1 MGKEL
6 TAEKNRSINMK
17 KIEAIIREEM
27 FHPIKIALEEKG
39 FISMTVSDVIGR
51 GLQKG
56 VSLKWRSG
64 EHRIEFLPKKK
75 IEIVVEDKDQ
85 QTVIDIICENG
96 RTGTVGDGKIFII
109 PMDEVIRVRT
119 GDKGVEAI

>member
-6 TAEKNRSINMK
+6 TENNRSINMK

-27 FHPIKIALEEKG
+27 FDPIKIALEEKG

-51 GLQKG
+51 GQQKG
-56 VSLKWRSG
+56 VSLKWRSV

-75 IEIVVEDKDQ
+75 IEIVVEDKEL
-85 QTVIDIICENG
+85 QTVIDTICENG
-96 RTGTVGDGKIFII
+96 RTGAVGDGKIFIMPI
-109 PMDEVIRVRT
+109 EEVVRVRT
-119 GDKGVEAI
+119 GDKGAGAI